1 MEPST
6 LNVTDMMIEKTAN
19 KQHATMPHSS
29 SDSNP
34 ARSVAL
40 EESFAPSLYFKQAAT
55 NVVQKRAPRPEQYAK
70 RRNHIGESLLTC
82 CHHLVEHNKLT

>member
-55 NVVQKRAPRPEQYAK
+55 NVVQKRAPRPEVREEAQS
-70 RRNHIGESLLTC
+70 HW
-82 CHHLVEHNKLT
+82 